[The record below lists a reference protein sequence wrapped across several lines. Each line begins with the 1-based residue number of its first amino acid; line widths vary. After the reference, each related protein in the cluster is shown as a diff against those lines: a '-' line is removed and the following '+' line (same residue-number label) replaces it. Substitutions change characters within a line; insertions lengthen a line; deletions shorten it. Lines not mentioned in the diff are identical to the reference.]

1 MAFPSNTQFTPIQLG
16 SSSLFDVTSD
26 VSPGYLDIVGNSTN
40 PAAFFAYDG
49 TNVYFRLRLNGDPR
63 NSQLTGFRSFSW
75 GVLLNTTG
83 VAGTYNWMFNV
94 DGIGNRISLI
104 QNTNV
109 LTNSW
114 DDLAEGTDGK
124 GAPNVSF
131 PIKNFDVARVSRVGS
146 GLGDDEEDYY
156 LDWFCPAKI
165 FFSTLGINEDTECR
179 TVFYTST
186 VSNAYNRDSL
196 RTSEGFTFANSISNP
211 VTAASSD
218 VRARL
223 ATTKQLNTGP
233 ATVSLGQQATWT
245 GTIRVRNTGD
255 STATTI
261 FLQDL
266 IGPDNVTSFTVN
278 TVSQGLVS
286 YNPATKQLTWSVG
299 NLGEEAQATLTFTL
313 VGSYTSSGTRLLDSV
328 VATGVDSYSGAAI
341 TSNTSV
347 VNVTVLAA
355 ATINGTIRD
364 QSTGLV
370 LPNTTV
376 TLLQGA
382 TVIGTTTTN
391 SAGFYSFTNLAAGA
405 YTVQASRTNYTTA
418 SVNTTVSSG
427 GSQTVNISLQPLT
440 STITG
445 NVSSGGPIAN
455 ATIVLTNSSGT
466 VVATTTT
473 NGAGNYTFTGV
484 VPGSYNLSVT
494 AAGFQSQTAGVT
506 TVANQTSVVNFVLL
520 ANPGAVSGTV
530 RDATTNAPIQGAVVE
545 LLTPT
550 GILLSSTVTDLN
562 GLYTFANLAPGS
574 YQVRAVALGY
584 TTSATSVQVVSG
596 ATTTANLFLQQNPGS
611 VSGQV
616 RDAAT
621 LLPIQG
627 ATVQAIDSQG
637 FVIDA
642 FTTNASGQYTFANL
656 LPGSYTFVFTANGYG
671 SQTKGATVVSNT
683 TTILDAE
690 LAQIAGTLTGT
701 ITDPGSAPIPNATVT
716 IFQNNVQIASVLTDA
731 SGNYTIPGLS
741 PGSYTVSIGALN
753 YSTLT
758 LGTSIVSGQTTV
770 LNATLTPN
778 PGTLTG
784 LVTDTGSTP
793 LSGVNITVTTSSG
806 TGTIVATTVTGND
819 GTYTIPGL
827 APGNY
832 IVVASGTNFQQGSEG
847 ATITSGATTVV
858 NFILAANPGS
868 LAGTI
873 TNAQTGTPIP
883 GANVQVR
890 ILDAGGSIIATV
902 SSDTNGQYSVANL
915 APGFYTVVASA
926 PNFQTNSGTV
936 QVLSNQR
943 AIGDVALVPNP
954 GSIFG
959 TITSSIGSTPI
970 AGATVSIINS
980 SGLLVTSVLTDQAGN
995 FTVPGLAPDIYTVSV
1010 SAQDFQGGS
1019 VGAVVVSGQTTPV
1032 AVQLQ
1037 PFPGRI
1043 IGTVTPEVSNAVVE
1057 LRDSNNVFIDSFI
1070 TNPDGTFSFNNLA
1083 PGVYTVT
1090 ASAPN
1095 FTSAQGGAT
1104 VTSGGTSVVTLTI
1117 IPNPATVS
1125 GRITTTGG
1133 VPLPTSFVQVLNANG
1148 ILVAT
1153 GSSDANGFYT
1163 VGGLAAGSYT
1173 VVANAQNYGQQVRG
1187 ITLTVGQ
1194 VLPNVDFVLTADTGN
1209 LTGQVTDRVTGA
1221 ALSGASVVLLDA
1233 TTQLPIATT
1242 TTSLFGNYV
1251 LNGLAP
1257 GTYIVTASLANYSTE
1272 QVGAIIISN
1281 QNSTANISLQPNPG
1295 TITGNVV
1302 DVNGVP
1308 VTGNNIQITVQN
1320 ENNVIIATLLA
1331 NPDGTYQIP
1340 QLAPGTYFVT
1350 ATATG
1355 YSSSTVS
1362 AIVTAGQTVPVTNV
1376 LTPNPVS
1383 ATARVLILG
1392 TSTPIAGSQVQIKT
1406 ASNIVIATGTTDAS
1420 GNVTFTGLPSGTLIV
1435 TADAPGFGT
1444 DSKSVFANPGD
1455 VVTVELFLPDDPGQV
1470 VGVVTN
1476 LATGAPLP
1484 NATITLTDA
1493 TGVVVSTAVT
1503 NTAGQ
1508 YAFTGVTPGTYRV
1521 TANATNFGPAISGV
1535 TVAPDVISNVSFA
1548 LQPNPGVIQGIVRD
1562 SITNLGIPNAT
1573 ITVRQFSGDGPV
1585 ITTTLT
1591 DANGFFQTTQLSP
1604 QSYVVIAS
1612 KDGYGTATA
1621 SAEVLSSQV
1630 TNVELFLTPNPG
1642 AVQGTIRD
1650 AVTGLPVSDTLVR
1663 VINNQGTVIA
1673 FVHTDVNGFYFL
1685 GGLPPSDYTIT
1696 ATNPLYQAGFAETL
1710 IQPNVTN
1717 TVNLSLQPN
1726 PATLSGLVFD
1736 GVDGS
1741 PLPGAVIEVRIS
1753 GTNVLVRRVISDQNG
1768 RYIIT
1773 GLPEGTFDVVT
1784 EIQNY
1789 MISTNTVFLTAGES
1803 EVLDIP
1809 LNPFPAS
1816 LRGTVYDAVTLAPI
1830 SGALVRLLI
1839 ANTDIEVTSI
1849 LTAADGTYT
1858 LSNIA
1863 AGQYDVIFSASNY
1876 GNFVVQ
1882 VILEPNEIEVVDAFL
1897 DPNPATLRGRVFNLG
1912 TGANI
1917 QGALVRVFNQD
1928 GIFITS
1934 TLADADGIYELP
1946 GIAEGLYT
1954 VIYSADG
1961 FGAESRTVALPA
1973 GATVTVDVGLIAE
1986 SSALEGTVRDA
1997 ATGLPIAAA
2006 LVQVFAIGTTIPI
2019 ASVQTDQFGRYF
2031 ISGLLPE
2038 EYRVVYSA
2046 PTYQSETF
2054 ILFFNPG
2061 ETKTVDADLTRI
2073 PSNIQGVV
2081 TDLVTGLPIGNATV
2095 ILFLEGTE
2103 IVVAS
2108 TTTDQDG
2115 NYVLTGLS
2123 AGNYSLRFEA
2133 TGYQTASV
2141 PVQLGF
2147 AETLTIN
2154 QALRLE
2160 FGSVIGTIREA
2171 LTGEPIR
2178 NALVIAFSLSG
2189 IPLGNAITD
2198 VNGNYLIDGLPAGP
2212 VVLIVRATGFQTQMR
2227 DVTIIGGE
2235 TIQENFNL
2243 LGDPAV
2249 ITGFITDIRTG
2260 EPIPQALVQI
2270 YPFGSDVPIRSTLST
2285 QNGFYILF
2293 GLPPGRYVI
2302 RVRAFGYPEKFV
2314 EVTLLEGQVLRLD
2327 IQLGNVNPPPPNDL
2341 RPECIKADKL
2351 YDWVFAPFRES
2362 QKVMIPPDCRAIV
2375 EDALALG
2382 EDVTISCSTGA
2393 ASCRVIGY
2401 ENGRPGVVNVRIEIP
2416 VTLTLET
2423 EDGGS
2428 CVIEY
2433 RAYLDRSLAVCIPDG
2448 LNAGNIDCSLL
2459 EVKCMA
2465 DGGVLTDQ
2473 FFQINLLA
2481 CLQIEVHANVTL
2493 EVLAEFCFP
2502 RGNPEF
2508 VDQDANSSCDFP
2520 EWPPSC

>member
-1 MAFPSNTQFTPIQLG
+1 MAFPSNDQFTPIQVNG
-16 SSSLFDVTSD
+16 SPLFDVLGD
-26 VSPGYLDIVGNSTN
+26 ESPPSTDIVGNSSF
-40 PAAFFAYDG
+40 PAGFFAYDG
-49 TNVYFRLRLNGDPR
+49 SNVYFRLRLNGDPR
-63 NSQLTGFRSFSW
+63 NNQQTGFRTFSW
-75 GVLLNTTG
+75 GVLINTTG
-83 VAGTYNWMFNV
+83 VAGTYNWLFNV
-94 DGIGNRISLI
+94 DGLNNRVSLI
-104 QNTNV
+104 QNTIV
-109 LTNSW
+109 QVNSW
-114 DDLAEGTDGK
+114 TDQAEGTNGN
-124 GAPNVSF
+124 GAPNVSR
-131 PIKNFDVARVSRVGS
+131 PINNFDFARVSLADSSIG
-146 GLGDDEEDYY
+146 GNQDFF
-156 LDWFCPAKI
+156 LDWLLPASV
-165 FFSTLGINEDTECR
+165 FFQTLGITETSQLR
-179 TVFYTST
+179 TVFFTSAN
-186 VSNAYNRDSL
+186 SNNYNKDSL
-196 RTSEGFTFANSISNP
+196 RTSEGFSFTNAFSEP
-211 VTAASSD
+211 VTAEDSD

-223 ATTKQLNTGP
+223 RTTKVLTSGP
-233 ATVSLGQQATWT
+233 TSVVLGQQATWT
-245 GTIRVRNTGD
+245 GTITVRNTGE

-261 FLQDL
+261 LVQDI
-266 IGPDNVTSFTVN
+266 IGPDVVTSFTVN
-278 TVSQGLVS
+278 SVTQGLVS

-328 VATGVDSYSGAAI
+328 IANGVDSYSGAAI
-341 TSNTSV
+341 TSNTSI
-347 VNVTVLAA
+347 VNVTVLPA
-355 ATINGTIRD
+355 ATINGTITD
-364 QSTGLV
+364 AVSGLV

-382 TVIGTTTTN
+382 TVIATTTTN
-391 SAGFYSFTNLAAGA
+391 ASGQYSFTNLVAGN
-405 YTVQASRTNYTTA
+405 YTVQAARTNYVTGSA
-418 SVNTTVSSG
+418 STSVSTGTSR
-427 GSQTVNISLQPLT
+427 TVNIALQPLP

-455 ATIVLTNSSGT
+455 ATVVLTNSAGT
-466 VVATTTT
+466 VVATTTSD
-473 NGAGNYTFTGV
+473 GAGNYTFTGV

-506 TVANQTSVVNFVLL
+506 TVANQTSIVNFVLV
-520 ANPGAVSGTV
+520 ANPGAISGTV
-530 RDATTNAPIQGAVVE
+530 RDSVTNAPIPGAVVE
-545 LLTPT
+545 LLTQT
-550 GILLSSTVTDLN
+550 GILLSSTTSD
-562 GLYTFANLAPGS
+562 GAGAYTFANLAPGS
-574 YQVRAVALGY
+574 YQVRAVAAGY
-584 TTSATSVQVVSG
+584 GTSTVSAQVLAG
-596 ATTTANLFLQQNPGS
+596 ATTTANLFLQQNPGT

-642 FTTNASGQYTFANL
+642 FNTDASGQYTFANL

-671 SQTKGATVVSNT
+671 SRTEGATVT
-683 TTILDAE
+683 AGGTTILDAE
-690 LAQIAGTLTGT
+690 LTKIAGTLTGT
-701 ITDPGSAPIPNATVT
+701 ITDPASAPIPNATVT
-716 IFQNNVQIASVLTDA
+716 VFQNNIQIASVLTDG
-731 SGNYTIPGLS
+731 SGNYSIPGLA
-741 PGSYTVSIGALN
+741 PGSYTVTIGAAN
-753 YSTLT
+753 YSTIT
-758 LGTSIVSGQTTV
+758 LGTSITGGQTTV

-819 GTYTIPGL
+819 GIYTVTGL

-832 IVVASGTNFQQGSEG
+832 IVVASNPNFQQGSEG
-847 ATITSGATTVV
+847 ATITSGGTTVV
-858 NFILAANPGS
+858 NFVLAANPGS

-873 TNAQTGTPIP
+873 TNAQTGAPIA

-890 ILDAGGSIIATV
+890 ILDSGGSLIATV
-902 SSDTNGQYSVANL
+902 SSGVNGDYSVGNL
-915 APGFYTVVASA
+915 APGFYTVLASA
-926 PNFQTNSGTV
+926 PDFQTNSATV
-936 QVLSNQR
+936 QVFPNQTS
-943 AIGDVALVPNP
+943 IGDVALTPNP
-954 GSIFG
+954 GSISG
-959 TITSSIGSTPI
+959 TVTSTIGSTPI
-970 AGATVSIINS
+970 PGATVSIINS
-980 SGLLVTSVLTDQAGN
+980 SGILITSVLTDQTGA
-995 FTVPGLAPDIYTVSV
+995 FTVTGLAPDNYTVSV
-1010 SAQDFQGGS
+1010 IAQDFQSRS

-1037 PFPGRI
+1037 PFPGSI
-1043 IGTVTPEVSNAVVE
+1043 IGTVTPEVPNAFVE
-1057 LRDSNNVFIDSFI
+1057 LRDSNNVFIDSFV

-1095 FTSAQGGAT
+1095 YTSAQGGAT
-1104 VTSGGTSVVTLTI
+1104 VTSGGTAVVNLTL

-1133 VPLPTSFVQVLNANG
+1133 IPLPSSFVQVLNSNG

-1173 VVANAQNYGQQVRG
+1173 VVANAPNYGEQVRG
-1187 ITLTVGQ
+1187 ITLMVGQ

-1209 LTGQVTDRVTGA
+1209 LTGQVTDRETGA
-1221 ALSGASVVLLDA
+1221 VLSGASVVVLDA
-1233 TTQLPIATT
+1233 TTQLPVATT

-1272 QVGAIIISN
+1272 QVGAIIFSN
-1281 QNSTANISLQPNPG
+1281 QNSTANLSLQPNPG
-1295 TITGNVV
+1295 TISGNVV
-1302 DVNGVP
+1302 DNNGNP
-1308 VTGNNIQITVQN
+1308 VTGSNIQISVLN
-1320 ENNVIIATLLA
+1320 ENNVTVATLLA
-1331 NPDGTYQIP
+1331 NPDGTYQVP
-1340 QLAPGTYFVT
+1340 QLPPGTYFVT
-1350 ATATG
+1350 ASAPG
-1355 YSSSTVS
+1355 FASSTVS
-1362 AIVTAGQTVPVTNV
+1362 AIVTSNATVPVTNV
-1376 LTPNPVS
+1376 LTPNPVTLT
-1383 ATARVLILG
+1383 ATVLILG
-1392 TSTPIAGSQVQIKT
+1392 TSTPIAGSQVVVKT
-1406 ASNIVIATGTTDAS
+1406 GSNIVIATGTTDSS
-1420 GNVTFTGLPSGTLIV
+1420 GNVTFTGLPSGTLV
-1435 TADAPGFGT
+1435 VSADAQNFGT
-1444 DSKSVFANPGD
+1444 DSKSVFAGPGD
-1455 VVTVELFLPDDPGQV
+1455 ILGVTLFLPDDPGQV

-1476 LATGAPLP
+1476 LATGAPIP
-1484 NATITLTDA
+1484 SAAITLTDT
-1493 TGVVVSTAVT
+1493 TGVVIATAVT
-1503 NTAGQ
+1503 NSAGQ

-1535 TVAPDVISNVSFA
+1535 TVAPNVVSNVSFA
-1548 LQPNPGVIQGIVRD
+1548 LQPNPGIIQGTVRD
-1562 SITNLGIPNAT
+1562 ALTNLPIPNAS
-1573 ITVRQFSGDGPV
+1573 ITVRQFSGDGPI

-1591 DANGFFQTTQLSP
+1591 DANGFYQTTQLSP

-1612 KDGYGTATA
+1612 KEGYGTATA
-1621 SAEVLSSQV
+1621 SAEVASGQV
-1630 TNVELFLTPNPG
+1630 TSVDLLLTPNPG

-1650 AVTGLPVSDTLVR
+1650 AVTSQPISDTLVR
-1663 VINNQGTVIA
+1663 VINNQGTIIA
-1673 FVHTDVNGFYFL
+1673 FIHTDANGFYYL

-1696 ATNPLYQAGFAETL
+1696 AVNPLYQAGFAETL
-1710 IQPNVTN
+1710 IQPNTTN
-1717 TVNLSLQPN
+1717 IVNLFLQPN

-1736 GVDGS
+1736 AVDGS
-1741 PLPGAVIEVRIS
+1741 PLPGTVIEVRIA
-1753 GTNVLVRRVISDQNG
+1753 GTNVLVRRVIADENG
-1768 RYIIT
+1768 RYIIS
-1773 GLPEGTFDVVT
+1773 GLPSGTFDVVA
-1784 EIQNY
+1784 ELQNY
-1789 MISTNTVFLTAGES
+1789 MITTNTVFLTAGES

-1809 LNPFPAS
+1809 MHPFPAAVT
-1816 LRGTVYDAVTLAPI
+1816 GTVVNAVTLAPI
-1830 SGALVRLLI
+1830 SGALVKLVI

-1863 AGQYDVIFSASNY
+1863 TGQYNLIFSAPGFSN
-1876 GNFVVQ
+1876 VVIP
-1882 VILEPNEIEVVDAFL
+1882 VILEPNETEVVNAFL
-1897 DPNPATLRGRVFNLG
+1897 DPNPATLTGRVFDLG
-1912 TGANI
+1912 TGASI
-1917 QGALVRVFNQD
+1917 EGALVRVFNQD

-1934 TLADADGIYELP
+1934 TLTDANGIYELP

-1954 VIYSADG
+1954 VIYSATG
-1961 FGAESRTVALPA
+1961 YGAESRTVALPA
-1973 GATVTVDVGLIAE
+1973 GSTVTVDVGLIAE
-1986 SSALEGTVRDA
+1986 SAAIQGTVRDA
-1997 ATGLPIAAA
+1997 GTGIPIASA
-2006 LVQVFAIGTTIPI
+2006 LVQIFAIGTTVPV
-2019 ASVQTDQFGRYF
+2019 ASVLTNQEGQYF
-2031 ISGLLPE
+2031 IAGLLPD

-2054 ILFFNPG
+2054 VFFFTSG
-2061 ETKTVDADLTRI
+2061 ETKTVDVELERVPSRI
-2073 PSNIQGVV
+2073 LGVV
-2081 TDLVTGLPIGNATV
+2081 TDAVTGLPIPNATV
-2095 ILFLEGTE
+2095 TLFIEGTE
-2103 IVVAS
+2103 IAVAS

-2115 NYVLTGLS
+2115 NYLLGGLS
-2123 AGNYSLRFEA
+2123 AGSYSLRFEA
-2133 TGYQTASV
+2133 FGYQTASV

-2147 AETLTIN
+2147 AETLTVN

-2178 NALVIAFSLSG
+2178 NALVLAFSVNG
-2189 IPLGNAITD
+2189 VPLGSAITD
-2198 VNGNYLIDGLPAGP
+2198 INGNYLIDGLRAGP
-2212 VVLIVRATGFQTQMR
+2212 IVLVVRAVGFQSQTR
-2227 DVTIIGGE
+2227 EVTIIGGDIIRE
-2235 TIQENFNL
+2235 DFNL

-2270 YPFGSDVPIRSTLST
+2270 YPFGSNVPIRSTLSA

-2314 EVTLLEGQVLRLD
+2314 DVTLLEGQVLRLD
-2327 IQLGNVNPPPPNDL
+2327 IQLGDVNPPPPNDL

-2473 FFQINLLA
+2473 FFEINLLA

-2520 EWPPSC
+2520 EWPPIC